1 MGKSR
6 EIALTSLD
14 LLLLAILKQAPATNY
29 FALQQ
34 QWGLSIGTT
43 HPALARLRRTNLVE
57 IKPATEGKAGSISLT
72 RRGRQALEASW
83 RTSLTTARNPEE
95 IMRAVTL
102 AALLGNARDKRQALG
117 AAREVAARRR
127 ASATKRRVD
136 LEGFGRRKNT
146 PVGLH
151 MWMTALL
158 DTATWGAEAA
168 VLEEIAKELE
178 GAGQEIVDLSGSQ
191 APQPEAAP
199 SAVRLEDIPRR
210 RDPLQGLFE
219 ERPKL

>member
-1 MGKSR
+1 MPKSR

-178 GAGQEIVDLSGSQ
+178 GAGQEIVDSSGSQ

>member
-1 MGKSR
+1 MPKSR

-14 LLLLAILKQAPATNY
+14 LLLLAILKQASATNY

-34 QWGLSIGTT
+34 QWSLSIGTT

-117 AAREVAARRR
+117 AAGRRHR
-127 ASATKRRVD
+127 ASVRGPSATKRRVD

-158 DTATWGAEAA
+158 DSATWEAQAA
-168 VLEEIAKELE
+168 VLEEIANELE
-178 GAGQEIVDLSGSQ
+178 GAGQQVVSSDTQTPKTE
-191 APQPEAAP
+191 PERINIDAIMAEQQR
-199 SAVRLEDIPRR
+199 ARRLLD
-210 RDPLQGLFE
+210 RD
-219 ERPKL
+219 ERTL